1 MFDALIREATERF
14 GLGDKARPFISLLI
28 SMIFDKGHNGFA
40 GLRERFHQVGLGDAF
55 GSWISGQAGDNVLQ
69 PDQFSSV
76 VGNDHVTSMASKLG
90 VPNAAVTV
98 AGATLLP
105 KLISLLTP
113 NGSIPVV
120 PPAEAGHLLLD
131 QRDRQSTAAAF
142 RHSPA
147 NAAPAGGSAGWL
159 KWLVMLAILVIAVL
173 LARSCMK
180 QDTPATSA
188 SNAST
193 TTPAANSPAAQAD
206 ARFGMETAAGKVTV
220 SGQVPSEAD
229 KTRLWDALVATF
241 GAGNV
246 NGDIRV
252 DTNTLPAGWLDK
264 LIAALPELKADGIKL
279 GFDGDKLHIDTNGL
293 DDEQRFG
300 LSDKLRGLFG
310 GYEIS
315 GLWDRAAAA
324 LSGLKAGFTGDE
336 LVGALNL
343 MNIYF
348 DTGSAS
354 ITRDSQQ
361 TLRSAADAIKQA
373 PADTRIEVAGHTDN
387 TGDAAANLT
396 LSQQRADA
404 VATRLGEL
412 GVSAGVLSTKGYGQ
426 EKPRADNATEEGKAQ
441 NRRIEFSVVK

>member
-1 MFDALIREATERF
+1 MFDALIREASERF
-14 GLGDKARPFISLLI
+14 GLGDKARPLISLLI
-28 SMIFDKGHNGFA
+28 SMIFDKSHNGFG

-55 GSWISGQAGDNVLQ
+55 GSWVNGQAGDNVLQ
-69 PDQFSSV
+69 PDQFSAV
-76 VGNDHVTSMASKLG
+76 VGNDHVTSMAHKLG

-113 NGSIPVV
+113 SGSIPVV

-131 QRDRQSTAAAF
+131 QRDRKSDAAAF

-147 NAAPAGGSAGWL
+147 NAAPAGGSTGWL

-180 QDTPATSA
+180 QDTPAT
-188 SNAST
+188 
-193 TTPAANSPAAQAD
+193 PAATGTPSATTSSPAAQAD

-229 KTRLWDALVATF
+229 KTRLWDALVANF

-252 DTNTLPAGWLDK
+252 DTNTLPAGWMDK

-279 GFDGDKLHIDTNGL
+279 GFDGDKLHIDSSGL
-293 DDEQRFG
+293 DDAQRFS
-300 LSDKLRGLFG
+300 LSEKLRGLFG

-324 LSGLKAGFTGDE
+324 LSGLKAGFTGDD

-348 DTGSAS
+348 DTSSAS

-373 PADTRIEVAGHTDN
+373 PAGTRIEVAGHTDN

-412 GVSAGVLSTKGYGQ
+412 GVAGGVLSAKGYGQ
-426 EKPRADNATEEGKAQ
+426 EKPRADNATEQGKAQ